1 MRKDIEMIIA
11 LQKRNMRGRMER
23 YNKLLDAKIH
33 FEKEND
39 DSMIKYLDEQLKFV
53 KEKIDTANKYIEALI
68 EKFGDKNEKKQ
79 NDD

>member
-11 LQKRNMRGRMER
+11 LSKRNMKGRMER

-39 DSMIKYLDEQLKFV
+39 ESMVKYLDEQLGFV
-53 KEKIDTANKYIEALI
+53 KEKIDAANKYIEALI
-68 EKFGDKNEKKQ
+68 EKFGDKDGK
-79 NDD
+79 